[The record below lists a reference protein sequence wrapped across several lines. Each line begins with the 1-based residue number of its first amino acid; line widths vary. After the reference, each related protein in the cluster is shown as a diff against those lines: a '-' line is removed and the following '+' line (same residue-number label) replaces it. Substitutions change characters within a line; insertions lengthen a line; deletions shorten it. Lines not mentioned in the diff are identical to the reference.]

1 MRGCVF
7 PPDLRSVA
15 QAVEDTLGFA
25 ETRLV
30 SFADLYAG
38 KLVAA
43 LDRQHPRDLFDVRD
57 LLANEGIDDA
67 LRQTFI
73 VYLLSHDRPMSE
85 VLAPHRKDISQE
97 FMHGFAGMTDK
108 QVSISEL
115 VAARE
120 ALISDIVGKMPE
132 AHRRFLVSFERG
144 EPDWPLL
151 GLPDVPELPAVKWR
165 QRNLDKLTVKKRAA
179 LVATLESL
187 LFD

>member
-1 MRGCVF
+1 M
-7 PPDLRSVA
+7 RSVA

-57 LLANEGIDDA
+57 LLANGGIDDA

-73 VYLLSHDRPMSE
+73 VYLLSLDRPMSE

-115 VAARE
+115 VGARE

-151 GLPDVPELPAVKWR
+151 GLPAVPELPAVKWR
-165 QRNLDKLTVKKRAA
+165 QRNLDKLMVEKRTA

-187 LFD
+187 LFG

>member
-1 MRGCVF
+1 TPVLRGCVYE
-7 PPDLRSVA
+7 PETRSVSE
-15 QAVEDTLGFA
+15 AVEAAFGFA
-25 ETRLV
+25 EIQIV

-132 AHRRFLVSFERG
+132 AH
-144 EPDWPLL
+144 
-151 GLPDVPELPAVKWR
+151 
-165 QRNLDKLTVKKRAA
+165 
-179 LVATLESL
+179 
-187 LFD
+187 